1 MTTSAPTSPAPAPRS
16 VDGARDL
23 AGLLR
28 TEPFRIFFP
37 LALVIGVAGISHW
50 LLLSTG
56 AIGSYYG
63 FFHAVTQM
71 QAFLLAFAA
80 GFLLT
85 AIPKRTQSAPASPIE
100 IGALAVLLPAIS
112 ILTFLELTVSGQ
124 LAYFLTLALL
134 TQFAVRRFLS
144 RSSGRR
150 PPASFVLVPLGFAA
164 GFSGSILHSIALH
177 ADVSS
182 ATRGLGRALVF
193 QGLFLCLTLGIGA
206 FFLPLALRGE
216 AAADLDK
223 ASRKSILGY
232 LLGGLVMLGG
242 LALEEAGFYR
252 IGPLIRG
259 VAAVA
264 ILIGSG
270 AYRLPAQPGANRFLV
285 WTSAW
290 AVPLGMLGIAAMPE
304 HRLAALH
311 ISFIGGFG
319 LLAFA
324 VAAHVTLGHGG
335 FYEKQR
341 GWPIAVIGYGVLF
354 GLAVVARA
362 LATTTSIYYLNWVG
376 VAAALW
382 LAGALV
388 WGAFLLP
395 KLWRKSNPPP
405 PPPQL
410 INPSSLRRGP

>member
-1 MTTSAPTSPAPAPRS
+1 MGIMTTSASTSPAPASRS
-16 VDGARDL
+16 MEGTRSL
-23 AGLLR
+23 MGLLR
-28 TEPFRIFFP
+28 TEPFRLFFP

-56 AIGSYYG
+56 AIGSYHG

-85 AIPKRTQSAPASPIE
+85 AIPKRTQSAPASWLE

-112 ILTFLELTVSGQ
+112 ISTFFEMTVAGQ
-124 LAYFLTLALL
+124 LGYILTLALL
-134 TQFAVRRFLS
+134 AQFAIRRFLA

-150 PPASFVLVPLGFAA
+150 PPASFILVPLGFAA
-164 GFSGSILHSIALH
+164 GFSGAILHSIALH

-182 ATRGLGRALVF
+182 TTRGLGRALVF
-193 QGLFLCLTLGIGA
+193 QGVFLCLTLGIGA

-216 AAADLDK
+216 AAADLDR
-223 ASRKSILGY
+223 ASRRSIAGY
-232 LLGGLVMLGG
+232 ALGGLAVLGG
-242 LALEEAGFYR
+242 LALEEAGYYR
-252 IGPLIRG
+252 IGPLVRG
-259 VAAVA
+259 LAAAA

-285 WTSAW
+285 WASAW
-290 AVPLGMLGIAAMPE
+290 AVPLGMFAIAVQPD

-335 FYEKQR
+335 FYEQQR
-341 GWPIAVIGYGVLF
+341 GWPIAVIGYGLLF
-354 GLAVVARA
+354 GLAAFARA
-362 LATTTSIYYLNWVG
+362 LATTTSIYYLNWLG
-376 VAAALW
+376 IAAALW
-382 LAGALV
+382 LAGAVV

-395 KLWRKSNPPP
+395 KLWRTSDPPP

-410 INPSSLRRGP
+410 LNLRRGP